1 MTAKI
6 MIWIKWAVFFVASF
20 FTFAAQN
27 LTMMKKN
34 GSLRALFALLF
45 VFSTIL
51 CLAQPPGGRPPG
63 GGGGRHPGGRP
74 PYGGDRQWGQTE
86 GNMPAVKPKKKVREG
101 DTFTVVGVLR
111 DAKTGEFMP
120 YVNLAV
126 LDSVDNEFVKGGISN
141 MEGVFEI
148 NGVPQG
154 AFVLRVSAIGY
165 ENYLHPF
172 HVTNNT
178 NLGTLRIN
186 PGVTA
191 LGEVTVAAERPLYA
205 MEGEKLIYNVSE
217 DPSIQTGTTEDALQN
232 APGVEVDVEGN
243 ITLRGVSSVE
253 IWVNDKPSKLTEEN
267 LKTYLQ
273 TLPANAIARI
283 ETITNPSAKYATEAE
298 AVINIVTSAHIK
310 SNQFVSF
317 GVNGSN
323 QPFVSPWVSYMWK
336 KDRVSINLFA
346 SGRYSNRE
354 NKTDSWSQQRRDAA
368 TEGEYEVT
376 WADTVSQQDNNR
388 SYSGNLFLNIDYEI
402 DSTSDISVDAG
413 GYYNANLNNMM
424 RTERQTYYYLDS
436 MPAYSMLFAD
446 QTKDNSDT
454 RSIFGNLGADYTKKF
469 DNEGHNLRIG
479 LNTRLTNNSG
489 EEWYNRFY
497 EVYTDLDE
505 HRYMLSRT
513 YNFNGSLDAR
523 YNRPYSKDGELS
535 YGLRADHTQMDFT
548 YDRFYDTIGLMV
560 DSLRTYRMIGA
571 KSSLNADVNWT
582 HRWGGFTLSTGL
594 GVEGERNMYDFI
606 SNMPFADDSV
616 FYHLN
621 FRPSIHLTYRTEDM
635 HNLKLNYSMRMSGPG
650 RNQVTRFRTYGE
662 NSYSTGNPNGLKDSF
677 THNMEAGW
685 QKFFEHFGNIGI
697 EAYGRWSTNDVSR
710 LTDAEYDNYLD
721 RIVSYSVPYNM
732 GSSWRY
738 GTSLNMTYR
747 PSGFFNVRLY
757 ANLYNY
763 GYRMEYERN
772 GVPQIDEREKW
783 SWSVRVNAWAKLF
796 DRLQVTASANYNSP
810 TISLMS
816 ERKARYFLNM
826 GLRSDFFNRRLSVF
840 VNVQD
845 IFNWGA
851 TIGSGSTN
859 TNPYYLSDS
868 TRKMLNSRYIS
879 AGFTLRF
886 GKMELEKKAKEGD
899 GEAGDSLE

>member
-1 MTAKI
+1 M
-6 MIWIKWAVFFVASF
+6 
-20 FTFAAQN
+20 
-27 LTMMKKN
+27 
-34 GSLRALFALLF
+34 
-45 VFSTIL
+45 
-51 CLAQPPGGRPPG
+51 
-63 GGGGRHPGGRP
+63 
-74 PYGGDRQWGQTE
+74 
-86 GNMPAVKPKKKVREG
+86 KPKKKVREG

-111 DAKTGEFMP
+111 DAKTDEFMP

-346 SGRYSNRE
+346 SGRYSDRE

-548 YDRFYDTIGLMV
+548 YDRFYDTIGLLV

-606 SNMPFADDSV
+606 SDMPFADDSV

-685 QKFFEHFGNIGI
+685 QKFFERFGNIGI

-732 GSSWRY
+732 GSSWRF

-899 GEAGDSLE
+899 GEAGDSLD

>member
-1 MTAKI
+1 
-6 MIWIKWAVFFVASF
+6 
-20 FTFAAQN
+20 
-27 LTMMKKN
+27 
-34 GSLRALFALLF
+34 
-45 VFSTIL
+45 
-51 CLAQPPGGRPPG
+51 
-63 GGGGRHPGGRP
+63 
-74 PYGGDRQWGQTE
+74 
-86 GNMPAVKPKKKVREG
+86 MPAVKPKKKVREG

-111 DAKTGEFMP
+111 DAKTDEFMP

-368 TEGEYEVT
+368 TESEYEVT

-388 SYSGNLFLNIDYEI
+388 SYSGNLFMNIDYEI

-548 YDRFYDTIGLMV
+548 YDRFYDTVGILV

-606 SNMPFADDSV
+606 STMPFADDSV

-685 QKFFEHFGNIGI
+685 QKFFERFGNIGI

>member
-1 MTAKI
+1 
-6 MIWIKWAVFFVASF
+6 
-20 FTFAAQN
+20 
-27 LTMMKKN
+27 
-34 GSLRALFALLF
+34 
-45 VFSTIL
+45 
-51 CLAQPPGGRPPG
+51 
-63 GGGGRHPGGRP
+63 
-74 PYGGDRQWGQTE
+74 
-86 GNMPAVKPKKKVREG
+86 MPAVKPKKKVREG

-111 DAKTGEFMP
+111 DAKTDEFMP

-354 NKTDSWSQQRRDAA
+354 NMTDSWSQQRRDAA
-368 TEGEYEVT
+368 TEGEYEIT

-454 RSIFGNLGADYTKKF
+454 RSIFGNLGTDYTKKF

-548 YDRFYDTIGLMV
+548 YDRFYDTIGILV

-685 QKFFEHFGNIGI
+685 QKFFERFGNIGI

-747 PSGFFNVRLY
+747 PSGFFNVRVY

>member
-1 MTAKI
+1 
-6 MIWIKWAVFFVASF
+6 
-20 FTFAAQN
+20 
-27 LTMMKKN
+27 
-34 GSLRALFALLF
+34 
-45 VFSTIL
+45 
-51 CLAQPPGGRPPG
+51 
-63 GGGGRHPGGRP
+63 
-74 PYGGDRQWGQTE
+74 
-86 GNMPAVKPKKKVREG
+86 MPAVKPKKKVREG

-388 SYSGNLFLNIDYEI
+388 SYSGNLFMNIDYEI

-535 YGLRADHTQMDFT
+535 YGLRADHTRMDFT
-548 YDRFYDTIGLMV
+548 YDRFYDTIGILV

-606 SNMPFADDSV
+606 SDMPFADDSV

-685 QKFFEHFGNIGI
+685 QKFFERFGNIGI

>member
-1 MTAKI
+1 
-6 MIWIKWAVFFVASF
+6 
-20 FTFAAQN
+20 
-27 LTMMKKN
+27 MK
-34 GSLRALFALLF
+34 RF
-45 VFSTIL
+45 VFLKVLFIIALSVSAVL
-51 CLAQPPGGRPPG
+51 CFAQPPGGRPPG

-354 NKTDSWSQQRRDAA
+354 TKTDSWSQQRRDAA

-388 SYSGNLFLNIDYEI
+388 SYSGNLFMNIDYEI

-479 LNTRLTNNSG
+479 LNTRLTQNSG

-548 YDRFYDTIGLMV
+548 YDRFYDTIGLLV

-606 SNMPFADDSV
+606 SDMPFADDSV

-685 QKFFEHFGNIGI
+685 QKFFERFGNIGI

>member
-1 MTAKI
+1 M
-6 MIWIKWAVFFVASF
+6 
-20 FTFAAQN
+20 
-27 LTMMKKN
+27 
-34 GSLRALFALLF
+34 
-45 VFSTIL
+45 
-51 CLAQPPGGRPPG
+51 
-63 GGGGRHPGGRP
+63 
-74 PYGGDRQWGQTE
+74 
-86 GNMPAVKPKKKVREG
+86 KPKKKVREG
-101 DTFTVVGVLR
+101 DTFTVMGVLR

-368 TEGEYEVT
+368 TEGEYEIT

-388 SYSGNLFLNIDYEI
+388 SYSGNLFMNIDYEI

-436 MPAYSMLFAD
+436 MPAYSTLFAD

-548 YDRFYDTIGLMV
+548 YDRFYDTVGILV

-606 SNMPFADDSV
+606 STMPFADDSV

-685 QKFFEHFGNIGI
+685 QKFFERFGNIGI

>member
-1 MTAKI
+1 
-6 MIWIKWAVFFVASF
+6 
-20 FTFAAQN
+20 
-27 LTMMKKN
+27 MK
-34 GSLRALFALLF
+34 RF
-45 VFSTIL
+45 VFLKVLFIIALSVSAVL

-148 NGVPQG
+148 SGVPQG

-436 MPAYSMLFAD
+436 MPVDTMLFAD

-548 YDRFYDTIGLMV
+548 YDRFYDTIGILV

-606 SNMPFADDSV
+606 STMPFADDSV

-685 QKFFEHFGNIGI
+685 QKFFERFGNIGI

>member
-1 MTAKI
+1 
-6 MIWIKWAVFFVASF
+6 
-20 FTFAAQN
+20 
-27 LTMMKKN
+27 
-34 GSLRALFALLF
+34 
-45 VFSTIL
+45 
-51 CLAQPPGGRPPG
+51 
-63 GGGGRHPGGRP
+63 
-74 PYGGDRQWGQTE
+74 
-86 GNMPAVKPKKKVREG
+86 MPAVKPKKKVREG
-101 DTFTVVGVLR
+101 DTFIVVGVLR

-388 SYSGNLFLNIDYEI
+388 SYSGNLFMNIDYEI

-548 YDRFYDTIGLMV
+548 YDRFYDTIGLLV

-606 SNMPFADDSV
+606 SDMPFADDSV

-685 QKFFEHFGNIGI
+685 QKFFERFGNIGI